1 MVTTATWGAGPCSSQ
16 SHNPLLSNGRASPP
30 SGTTVTSFTFTVT
43 YADTK
48 GCAPNWVRVTIAGVG
63 VYPMS
68 GSGTSY
74 DTGVT
79 FTRSMLLPVGTH
91 AYSFAANSGDF
102 GAQKT
107 TALTTVSPPSVTVTA
122 PATPPPPQPTPR
134 PTPKPTAVPEPVPTP
149 APTVPSTPAPTAT
162 NVPSPVPVGAV
173 PVPAPSIAGGGTGA
187 SSPGPVASQGQAQAP
202 GASPSEPGG
211 AAGLVTPDR
220 LGSFPLLMGAWITAT
235 AGGLALFLLLA
246 PRRRTQSE
254 PALAVADNGPTKL
267 EAELAPDPPPSAQ
280 QSDLVPPEEVNV
292 PRWLRPS
299 VQAARQGTRSSTRR
313 FEDS

>member
-1 MVTTATWGAGPCSSQ
+1 VVTTATWGAGPCSSQ
-16 SHNPLLSNGRASPP
+16 SHNPLLTNGRASPP

-63 VYPMS
+63 VYPMT

-79 FTRSMLLPVGTH
+79 FTSSMQLPVGTH

-107 TALTTVSPPSVTVTA
+107 TALASVSPPTVAVTA
-122 PATPPPPQPTPR
+122 PATPPPPEPTPR
-134 PTPKPTAVPEPVPTP
+134 PTPRPTAVPTP
-149 APTVPSTPAPTAT
+149 IPTVPQTPTPTT
-162 NVPSPVPVGAV
+162 VPSPIPSSAAAV
-173 PVPAPSIAGGGTGA
+173 PSPSIAGGGTGA
-187 SSPGPVASQGQAQAP
+187 SSPGAAASQDQGQAP
-202 GASPSEPGG
+202 GASPSDAGG
-211 AAGLVTPDR
+211 AAGLITTDR

-246 PRRRTQSE
+246 PRRRTPSE
-254 PALAVADNGPTKL
+254 PALAVAGYGPTTP
-267 EAELAPDPPPSAQ
+267 EAEAAPDPAQVVQ
-280 QSDLVPPEEVNV
+280 QSDLVPSNEVNI

-299 VQAARQGTRSSTRR
+299 VQAARRGARSNTRR